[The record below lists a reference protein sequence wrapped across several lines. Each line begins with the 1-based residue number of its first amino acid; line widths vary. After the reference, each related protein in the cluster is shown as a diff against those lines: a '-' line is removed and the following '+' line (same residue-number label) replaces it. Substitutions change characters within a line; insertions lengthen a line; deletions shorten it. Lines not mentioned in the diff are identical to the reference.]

1 MAVKKKISVRDVV
14 FGRIISHDLL
24 VRHWKKIA
32 VGLLLIM
39 VYISNRYTCQQRLAE
54 INSLE
59 RQLTDLR
66 YESMTISSELMG
78 SSRQSQ
84 VKELVESKGIDLE
97 ESKQPPF
104 QLSK

>member
-1 MAVKKKISVRDVV
+1 MAGKKKIKAKDFI
-14 FGRIISHDLL
+14 FGRIVSHDIL

-39 VYISNRYTCQQRLAE
+39 IYISNRYTCQQRQAE

-59 RQLTDLR
+59 RELRDLR

-84 VKELVESKGIDLE
+84 VQELVESKGLDLE